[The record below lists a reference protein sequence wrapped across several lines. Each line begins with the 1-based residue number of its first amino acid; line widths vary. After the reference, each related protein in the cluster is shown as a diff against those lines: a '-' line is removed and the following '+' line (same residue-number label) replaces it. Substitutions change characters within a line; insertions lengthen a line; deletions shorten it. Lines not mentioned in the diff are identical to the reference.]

1 MSDSG
6 QTAVADGMMHFRLPI
21 YEGPLDL
28 LLHLIK
34 RAELDPHDVTAS
46 VITEQYLD
54 HLNLMEELNLDIAG
68 EYLVMA
74 ATLLLIKSF
83 ALLPHP
89 EAVDTE
95 EAEDLK
101 RDLVERLLEYQRYRE
116 AAIKLGERPL
126 LGRDVFATPGEP
138 IPAEDQVSAQFSVS
152 IFDLVQAMA
161 GVLKRLSDRAP
172 RRIELRDIPVAQC
185 IPRVL
190 AALGEGTRVE
200 FTSLFED
207 LTDRALLIATF
218 LALLELIRRGAV
230 QAWQEDRQGPILLG
244 RGDRWDKPS
253 PEMVAEVAAETAGQ
267 PNGLV
272 LAESDTDSENASDED
287 GGREHD

>member
-1 MSDSG
+1 MNG
-6 QTAVADGMMHFRLPI
+6 EGATQPGLHGGGAMRFRLPI

-34 RAELDPHDVTAS
+34 RAELDPNDVTAS
-46 VITEQYLD
+46 IITEQYLE

-89 EAVDTE
+89 APVDTD
-95 EAEDLK
+95 EADELK
-101 RDLVERLLEYQRYRE
+101 HDLVERLLEYQRYRE

-126 LGRDVFATPGEP
+126 LGRDVFASPGEP
-138 IPAEDQVSAQFSVS
+138 IPPEDQPSGQLSVS

-161 GVLKRLSDRAP
+161 TVLKRLADRTP

-190 AALGEGTRVE
+190 AALGEGMRVE
-200 FTSLFED
+200 FNSLFDD
-207 LTDRALLIATF
+207 LADRPLLIATF
-218 LALLELIRRGAV
+218 LALLELIRPRRRPRMAGRTARTDS
-230 QAWQEDRQGPILLG
+230 ARPRRSLG
-244 RGDRWDKPS
+244 R
-253 PEMVAEVAAETAGQ
+253 AASRSRLGPAIRY
-267 PNGLV
+267 
-272 LAESDTDSENASDED
+272 S
-287 GGREHD
+287 R

>member
-1 MSDSG
+1 
-6 QTAVADGMMHFRLPI
+6 
-21 YEGPLDL
+21 
-28 LLHLIK
+28 
-34 RAELDPHDVTAS
+34 
-46 VITEQYLD
+46 
-54 HLNLMEELNLDIAG
+54 MEELNLDIAG

-83 ALLPHP
+83 GLLPHP
-89 EAVDTE
+89 ETADTE

-126 LGRDVFATPGEP
+126 LGRDVFAAPGEP
-138 IPAEDQVSAQFSVS
+138 VPPEDQSPAQLAVS

-161 GVLKRLSDRAP
+161 AVLKRLTDSAP

-190 AALGEGTRVE
+190 AALSEGARAE
-200 FTSLFED
+200 FTSLFDD
-207 LTDRALLIATF
+207 LADRALLIATF

-230 QAWQEDRQGPILLG
+230 RVWQEDREGPILIG
-244 RGDRWDKPS
+244 RGDRWDAPYQ
-253 PEMVAEVAAETAGQ
+253 EMTEKKASTDEIAEEANGSDATASGF
-267 PNGLV
+267 N
-272 LAESDTDSENASDED
+272 END
-287 GGREHD
+287 